1 MPKGEAVSANTSRA
15 RILPAGFDDVDPEVL
30 RSDTGMTKWRQVA
43 PSVLPA
49 SLAEMDFPVAEPIRE
64 GLLRMVGGSALGY
77 PAWPEGSPLREVFA
91 QRMARVYDWHFSPKE
106 VWEFTSVTQ
115 GVNLALHL
123 GTEPGDAVVVH
134 TPVYAPFYD
143 SIARMNRRLLPV
155 PLRDTALGWAWDADQ
170 LAGAVAEQ
178 RVRAL
183 LLVNPHNPTGRV
195 FSRAELL
202 RLAELAERHDLL
214 VISDE
219 IYADLTHMPHRHIP
233 FASLGPEIAR
243 RTITVTSA
251 TKAFNLAGLRCAVG
265 HVGPS
270 RLRAALENQPT
281 DLYGAVNVMG
291 AHATLLAWTES
302 EYWLAAVREHLTVVR
317 DRLAAALAARLPQ
330 IRHHQP
336 EGSTLAWL
344 DCNALGWGADPA
356 SRFLD
361 QGAVQ
366 LSSGLKFG
374 QGGEGF
380 VRLNFATSRPVLD
393 QLLDRMVGC
402 VYGRANS

>member
-1 MPKGEAVSANTSRA
+1 MSANTSKA
-15 RILPAGFDDVDPEVL
+15 RILPAGFDDVDPKVL
-30 RSDTGMTKWRQVA
+30 RSDIGLTKWRQVA

-49 SLAEMDFPVAEPIRE
+49 SLAEMDFPAAEPIRE
-64 GLLRMVGGSALGY
+64 GLRRMVEGSALGY
-77 PAWPEGSPLREVFA
+77 PDWPDGSPLREVFA
-91 QRMARVYDWHFSPKE
+91 QRMAQGYDWHFSPQD
-106 VWEFTSVTQ
+106 VREFTSVTQ
-115 GVNLALHL
+115 GVSLALHL
-123 GTEPGDAVVVH
+123 GTEPGDAVAVH
-134 TPVYAPFYD
+134 TPVYAPFHE
-143 SIARMNRRLLPV
+143 SIARMNRRLV
-155 PLRDTALGWAWDADQ
+155 PIPMRDTAMGWAWDADQ
-170 LAGAVAEQ
+170 AARDVDDQ

-183 LLVNPHNPTGRV
+183 LIVNPHNPTGRV

-202 RLAELAERHDLL
+202 QLAELADRHNLL

-219 IYADLTHMPHRHIP
+219 IYADLTHTPHRHIP

-270 RLRAALENQPT
+270 RLLAALDNQPT
-281 DLYGAVNVMG
+281 DLYGAVNVLG
-291 AHATLLAWTES
+291 AHATILAWTES
-302 EYWLAAVREHLTVVR
+302 EYWLAAVREHLTSIR
-317 DRLAAALAARLPQ
+317 DRLTTTLAERLPQ

-344 DCNALGWGADPA
+344 DCSALGWGTDPA
-356 SRFLD
+356 SCFLD
-361 QGAVQ
+361 RGAVQ
-366 LSSGLKFG
+366 LSSGLRFG

-393 QLLDRMVGC
+393 QLLDRMEYAVRQATR
-402 VYGRANS
+402 GRLL